1 MKKILVIDDELP
13 IRKLLYDALTG
24 KGYQVSSVSSGEEAI
39 ALLKKEKPDLII
51 LDIAMPGMNG
61 IETLKE
67 IRSFDNKVHVVMMSG
82 VATAEMEQKAR
93 EIGVS
98 HFLFKG
104 LAVDRFL
111 KKVTKLLDEKET
123 GG

>member
-1 MKKILVIDDELP
+1 MKKILVVDDELP
-13 IRKLLYDALTG
+13 IRKLLYEALTG

-67 IRSFDNKVHVVMMSG
+67 IRSFDNKVDVVMMSG
-82 VATAEMEQKAR
+82 VATAEMEKKAR

-98 HFLFKG
+98 RFLFKG
-104 LAVDRFL
+104 LAVDRFMRT
-111 KKVTKLLDEKET
+111 VTKLLDEKEA